1 MEIQSHCKSQAEF
14 SSIFMELI
22 TPNRWRGLK
31 KWRINL
37 EEGKIAWQRQFDW
50 QFIVYLN

>member
-22 TPNRWRGLK
+22 TPNRSRGLK
-31 KWRINL
+31 KWRIWRKERSRDNVSL
-37 EEGKIAWQRQFDW
+37 IDS
-50 QFIVYLN
+50 LSST